1 MSQFFQIHP
10 DNPQLFLI
18 QQAVDIVQSGG
29 VIVYPTDSTYALG
42 CRMGE
47 KKAIERIRRIRQ
59 LPDRH
64 NFTLVCR
71 DLSELASYAIVD
83 NRTYRFLKNKT
94 PGAWVFILKATHQ
107 VPRLMLHPKRRT
119 IGIRVPGNSIAQALL
134 AKMEEPLVSTT
145 LTLPGDE
152 YPQVDPYEIR
162 QVLKHQ
168 VDLVI
173 DGGYCGVTLSRVVS
187 LTEGTLKILRHGKE
201 KTVELSD

>member
-1 MSQFFQIHP
+1 MSQFFQVHS
-10 DNPQLFLI
+10 DNPQPFLV
-18 QQAVDIVQSGG
+18 QQAVGIVQSGG

-42 CRMGE
+42 CRLGE
-47 KKAIERIRRIRQ
+47 KKVIERIRRIRQ

-71 DLSELASYAIVD
+71 DLSELATYAIVD

-119 IGIRVPGNSIAQALL
+119 IGLRVPDNAIAQALL
-134 AKMEEPLVSTT
+134 AKMGGALVSTT

-152 YPQVDPYEIR
+152 YPLVDPYEIR
-162 QVLKHQ
+162 QMLEHQ

-173 DGGYCGVTLSRVVS
+173 DGGYCGVTLTSVIS
-187 LTEGTLKILRHGKE
+187 LTEGTMKILRHGKE
-201 KTVELSD
+201 DTTELSD